1 MTVHLSDPQHGAMDP
16 APAPYAIRVNGH
28 LGASL
33 LSAFPALAARQDGA
47 QTVLTGL
54 LDQAALHGVLA
65 DIEALGLDL
74 VEVRRPRRPTES
86 RVSMS
91 DAADS
96 VELSGRYGIGRWR
109 VHRAGFGAMQLA
121 GDGVFGPPRDRA
133 EAVAVLRQAIADGV
147 DHIDTAQYYGPGV
160 VNELIRE
167 ALHPYPSGLAIVSKV
182 AARRDDTGAVLPY
195 DEPHQLRQGIE
206 DNLRTLGLDRLAAV
220 NLRLMDGSVPGRRF
234 EAQLNAMVQARDEG
248 LIDGIGL
255 SNITREHLLRA
266 TSITEIVCVQN
277 VFNLAD
283 RRSLALLRECRRRE
297 IAFVPYCPLGYP
309 RAARDRLLQHPRV
322 LAIAARHRA
331 SPAQVALAWLLG
343 VAPNVLLIPGTRTR
357 THLAENLGAGSV
369 TLDGEATR
377 ELTGHF
383 VDFG

>member
-1 MTVHLSDPQHGAMDP
+1 MTVHLSDAQHGAMDP
-16 APAPYAIRVNGH
+16 APARYAIRVNGH
-28 LGASL
+28 LGATM
-33 LSAFPALAARQDGA
+33 LSAFPAMAARQDGT

-74 VEVRRPRRPTES
+74 VEVRRPGRPTGS
-86 RVSMS
+86 GVSMS
-91 DAADS
+91 DVADS

-121 GDGVFGPPRDRA
+121 GDRVFGPPRDRA

-160 VNELIRE
+160 VNQLVRE

-182 AARRDDTGAVLPY
+182 AACRDDTGAVLPY
-195 DEPHQLRQGIE
+195 DEPDQLRQGIE
-206 DNLRTLGLDRLAAV
+206 DNLRTLGVDRLAAV
-220 NLRLMDGSVPGRRF
+220 NLRLMDGSIPGRRF
-234 EAQLNAMVQARDEG
+234 EAQLKAMIQARDEG

-255 SNITREHLLRA
+255 SNITRDHLLMALA
-266 TSITEIVCVQN
+266 TTEIVCVQN
-277 VFNLAD
+277 LFNLAD
-283 RRSLALLRECRRRE
+283 RRSLAVLRECRRRE

-309 RAARDRLLQHPRV
+309 RAARDRILQHPRV

-331 SPAQVALAWLLG
+331 TPAQVALAWLLG

-357 THLAENLGAGSV
+357 THLAENLGAGGV
-369 TLDGEATR
+369 TLDSEATR
-377 ELTGHF
+377 ELDEHF
-383 VDFG
+383 FAFG